1 MLVIKIKSGLGNQ
14 MFQYAL
20 YIALKE
26 KGKKVILDTTDIYK
40 KMKSMER
47 NTIFDVFCLDHDYV
61 INNKMYN
68 FLKHY
73 FFALLKKCV
82 NNYKE
87 VSFGNYDK
95 NIWELNSAYINGHWQ
110 TEKYF
115 ALYREKVLEAFAT
128 KQSVNMNTEL
138 GKIIQNETNCTVAIH
153 IRLGDYTLKDNAKLY
168 GNICNSEY
176 YRKAINH
183 MRSVCDNPLF
193 IVFSNDINQAK
204 ELIAGKDLIFAD
216 CRSEENGWI
225 DMWMMS
231 KCKHNI
237 IANSTFSWW
246 AAWLNTN
253 ENKIVIA
260 PQKWINNMNTP
271 DICPNNWVLL

>member
-1 MLVIKIKSGLGNQ
+1 

-204 ELIAGKDLIFAD
+204 ELIADKDIIFANY
-216 CRSEENGWI
+216 RSEKDGWI

-260 PQKWINNMNTP
+260 PQKWINNKNTP